1 MNAAGSVF
9 IVIDNLDDISSHFGE
24 GVAARVLAEVARR
37 LERTLHVPFAV
48 EPWGLAASPFDFADG
63 MPIWSRVDEAICS
76 AASLPIAVGNNRIVV
91 ALSHSASLP
100 ELTAVRR
107 TASQNSAQDYR
118 IDMSAAALAYDAL
131 FNARFALV
139 EQPVCRAGSESDVL
153 YSECVVRLSDED
165 GRVVM
170 PGVYGPAL
178 ERLGLTRVFDRRIA
192 EAVICE
198 LRRRPDVVLG
208 CNMSVLSASVDLWWR
223 VTFPRLLSEAG
234 IGHRLVIEIAET
246 VRPYSFETII
256 DFVSHVQQAGCR
268 VALDDFGTGFSS
280 IGYARHTRFNII
292 KIDAARIRTRGS
304 DAPQLLGHLIS
315 LARHVADEVVVGAVE
330 CDVDLAGARAAG
342 AQWVQGFL
350 FGRPQ
355 MPSQP
360 LERRMPPMEPRTEAR
375 MEQRRALAR
384 AGAAR

>member
-1 MNAAGSVF
+1 MSASGSVF

-24 GVAARVLAEVARR
+24 GVAARVLAEVSRR
-37 LERTLHVPFAV
+37 MERALHVPFAV

-63 MPIWSRVDEAICS
+63 APIWSRVDEAICNV
-76 AASLPIAVGNNRIVV
+76 ASLPIAIGNNRIVV
-91 ALSHSASLP
+91 ALSHATSLP
-100 ELTAVRR
+100 DLAAVRR

-131 FNARFALV
+131 FNARFTLV
-139 EQPVCRAGSESDVL
+139 EQPVCRAGDESDLL

-170 PGVYGPAL
+170 PAVYGPAL
-178 ERLGLTRVFDRRIA
+178 ERLGLTRVFDRKIA
-192 EAVICE
+192 EAVIAE
-198 LRRRPDVVLG
+198 LRRRPDAVLG

-223 VTFPRLLSEAG
+223 VTFPRILSDAG
-234 IGHRLVIEIAET
+234 IGHRLVIEISET
-246 VRPYSFETII
+246 GRPYSFETVI
-256 DFVSHVQQAGCR
+256 DFVGHVQQAGCR

-315 LARHVADEVVVGAVE
+315 LARHVADQVVVGAVE
-330 CDVDLAGARAAG
+330 CDVDLAGAKAAG
-342 AQWVQGFL
+342 AEWVQGFL

-355 MPSQP
+355 INAAP
-360 LERRMPPMEPRTEAR
+360 LERRLPPLEPRMEP
-375 MEQRRALAR
+375 RRALAR